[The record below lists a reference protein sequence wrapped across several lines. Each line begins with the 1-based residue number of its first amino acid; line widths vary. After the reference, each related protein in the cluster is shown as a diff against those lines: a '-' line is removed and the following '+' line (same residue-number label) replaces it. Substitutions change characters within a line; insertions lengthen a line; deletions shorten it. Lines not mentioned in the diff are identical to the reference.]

1 MGRPR
6 EFDMDV
12 ALDAA
17 LSVFWAK
24 GYEGASLEDLTRAA
38 NITRPSLYAAFGD
51 KHALFVRALDRYD
64 SVYMRFARE
73 ALDEPTSLRVVEC
86 ILRGA
91 LELQTKYPEH
101 RGCLGVNGALACSD
115 DGEAVRRELV
125 KRRAISER
133 ALARR
138 LERARDEGDL
148 PEGADPVTL
157 AAFVSTISQGMAV
170 QAKAGAPVKRLEAL
184 VEHTLGTWPKPE
196 PDGRRR
202 SASRRRRGDA

>member
-12 ALDAA
+12 VLDAV

-24 GYEGASLEDLTRAA
+24 GYEGASLDDLTRAA

-51 KHALFVRALDRYD
+51 KRALFVKALDRYD
-64 SVYMRFARE
+64 SMYMRFSKE
-73 ALDEPTSLRVVEC
+73 ALDEPTSLRVVER
-86 ILRGA
+86 ILRGS

-125 KRRAISER
+125 KRRAASER

-138 LERARDEGDL
+138 LERAREEGDL
-148 PEGADPVTL
+148 PTDVDPATL
-157 AAFVSTISQGMAV
+157 ATFVSTVSQGMAV
-170 QAKAGAPVKRLEAL
+170 QAKAGAPVKKLEAL
-184 VEHTLGTWPKPE
+184 VEHTLSMWPKSERDVTQRSPA
-196 PDGRRR
+196 RRK
-202 SASRRRRGDA
+202 RGGA